1 MCCLCS
7 CSGSVLLPED
17 NDLNDFRD
25 NFSYV
30 TNDSFLEAQIV
41 FSDVVL
47 HMWKVTEQKSGK
59 RSNNLQSR
67 SKGCQESYTAYWP
80 GTCFKY
86 IGTALK
92 TKVKNHF

>member
-41 FSDVVL
+41 FSDIEFCTCGKWQSRRVVREVIIYRAGPRDAK
-47 HMWKVTEQKSGK
+47 KVTLHTGLEPA
-59 RSNNLQSR
+59 SN
-67 SKGCQESYTAYWP
+67 
-80 GTCFKY
+80 
-86 IGTALK
+86 
-92 TKVKNHF
+92 V

>member
-47 HMWKVTEQKSGK
+47 HMWKVTE
-59 RSNNLQSR
+59 
-67 SKGCQESYTAYWP
+67 
-80 GTCFKY
+80 
-86 IGTALK
+86 
-92 TKVKNHF
+92 